1 MTLRAKIILYFIALH
16 VVFAATAVFVIRENR
31 YLLFGVEALFVV
43 SILISIRVVR
53 ALFVPLDLIRTG
65 AELIAERDFT
75 TRFVPVG
82 QPEMDA
88 LIRVY
93 NAMIDRLH
101 DERVAAEEQHQLLSK
116 LVRESPAGI
125 VICDFDGRPEQM
137 NPAAQRIVSADFL
150 AEIAA
155 MQPGESR
162 LFARHGARRVRV
174 QRAGFRDRGFE
185 KTFFLIEEMT
195 EELRLSEKAAYE
207 KLIRMMSHEVNNS
220 VAAVRSLLESLVR
233 YAPDVRESDREDFT
247 AAVDVAS
254 RRIDALGKFVSGF
267 AEVVRIPPPH
277 RTPARIGEIV
287 TRLVALMRPE
297 ADARGVRLSMS
308 VDGDGPVSVDAAQIE
323 QAVLNIVRNAIEAAG
338 ENGLVAIDLRDNTLT
353 VCDSGPG
360 IADISRSQLFTP
372 FFTTKRDGRGIG
384 LTVVQEILTSHGFA
398 FSLENRPSGGAVFT
412 VQFAPPQ

>member
-1 MTLRAKIILYFIALH
+1 MK
-16 VVFAATAVFVIRENR
+16 
-31 YLLFGVEALFVV
+31 
-43 SILISIRVVR
+43 
-53 ALFVPLDLIRTG
+53 
-65 AELIAERDFT
+65 
-75 TRFVPVG
+75 
-82 QPEMDA
+82 
-88 LIRVY
+88 
-93 NAMIDRLH
+93 
-101 DERVAAEEQHQLLSK
+101 
-116 LVRESPAGI
+116 
-125 VICDFDGRPEQM
+125 
-137 NPAAQRIVSADFL
+137 
-150 AEIAA
+150 
-155 MQPGESR
+155 PGESR

-220 VAAVRSLLESLVR
+220 VAAVRSLLESLLR
-233 YAPDVRESDREDFT
+233 YAPDVRENDREDFT
-247 AAVDVAS
+247 TAVDVAS

-353 VCDSGPG
+353 VCDTGPG

-398 FSLENRPSGGAVFT
+398 FSLENRPSGGAIFT
-412 VQFAPPQ
+412 VQFAPVQ